1 MDKCDVCL
9 RDKEWQERYNLACER
24 FDKSLQTAMTVTII
38 AVCAAMASI
47 ILMALC
53 VAKTLRFIDEFEY
66 VEETVVEQDG
76 KGQNI
81 AVLIDG
87 SKTETKGGK

>member
-1 MDKCDVCL
+1 MDKCDVCS
-9 RDKEWQERYNLACER
+9 RDKEWKERYRLSCER

-38 AVCAAMASI
+38 AVCAALASI

-53 VAKTLRFIDEFEY
+53 VAKTFRFIENFEY
-66 VEETVVEQDG
+66 VEETVVDQDG
-76 KGQNI
+76 EGQNI

-87 SKTETKGGK
+87 SRTETRGGK